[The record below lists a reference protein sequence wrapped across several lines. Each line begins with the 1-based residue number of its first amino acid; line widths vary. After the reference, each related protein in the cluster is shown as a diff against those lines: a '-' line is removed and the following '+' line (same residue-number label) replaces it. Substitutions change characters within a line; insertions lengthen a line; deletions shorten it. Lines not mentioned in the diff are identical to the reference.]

1 METMSIKAP
10 RYLTDMKTNQGAK
23 SVLLRP
29 RQNATTQVKPRYI
42 EQKIALMYRH
52 SPASCHPGSVNMNMN
67 VDPVASSNLNMASGD
82 MKSDYKMTSL
92 EVEVL
97 ILKIYPGNFY
107 HYFFIQNPKWCSR

>member
-1 METMSIKAP
+1 
-10 RYLTDMKTNQGAK
+10 MKTNQGAK

-42 EQKIALMYRH
+42 EQKIALMCRH